1 MPTDF
6 AKTLFIEKRAKI
18 TLPHKKGNVKQGDLK
33 IPKGIET
40 GWNAGNI

>member
-6 AKTLFIEKRAKI
+6 AKTLFIGKRAKM
-18 TLPHKKGNVKQGDLK
+18 TLPHRKGIVKQGDLK

-40 GWNAGNI
+40 GWNAGSI